1 MSQIHLLR
9 TKRFYP
15 LFWTQFLGGFNDNF
29 LKNALVIWITF
40 KAASVFGIPS
50 SQMVAVASGIFILP
64 FFLFSAT
71 AGQLAD
77 KFEKTCLIR
86 WIKVAEISIMLLAS
100 WALAAEKFEFLL
112 FILFL
117 MGLHSTFF
125 GPIKYSILPQHLHPD
140 ELVGGNALIEAGTFL
155 SILLGTIAGGVLIS
169 LQHGPQIV
177 GLGLVLVAILGWG
190 ASRSIPKADAVDPQL
205 KVQWNP
211 VSPTLDIY
219 RFARKNRTV
228 FLSILGI
235 SWFWFFG
242 GAVLSLFPSYCREI
256 LKTDESVVT
265 LFLAMFSI
273 GIGLGSLLC
282 ERFSRKHLELGLVP
296 LGSIGMSLFCADL
309 FNIGIPS
316 WSMPM
321 SSLNNGSV
329 LMTAGGMIHQSAGLR
344 ILADLLFMSIF
355 SGFFIVPLYTLI
367 QELTENSHRSRV
379 IAGNNVI
386 NAFFMVFSA
395 IVILLLM
402 RLHLSIPQIFLV
414 LAALNAFVAIYIY
427 RLIPEF
433 FLRFVIWILANVMYR
448 LRVVG
453 DTAIPK
459 KGPAV
464 LVCNHVSFID
474 WVIIAAGV
482 QRPVRF
488 IMDHSFARGWFTR
501 FLLKQ
506 GKVILIA
513 PMKEDPELLRS
524 AFVKVAEELRNEQLI
539 CLFPEGQ
546 ITHDGELNPF
556 RPGVEKIIRDTPV
569 PVIPMALRG
578 MWGSFFSRER
588 GRAIFKTPKRF
599 WSRVELKIGE
609 PVPVDHVSA
618 QFLFEK
624 VSDLNS

>member
-1 MSQIHLLR
+1 MSQIHLLK

-15 LFWTQFLGGFNDNF
+15 LFWTQFLGAFNDNF

-40 KAASVFGIPS
+40 KTASVFGIPS
-50 SQMVAVASGIFILP
+50 TQMVAVAGGIFILP

-77 KFEKTCLIR
+77 KFEKACLVR
-86 WIKVAEISIMLLAS
+86 WIKIAEIGIMLLAS
-100 WALAAEKFEFLL
+100 WGLMTQRFEFLL

-125 GPIKYSILPQHLHPD
+125 GPIKYSILPQHLSPN

-169 LQHGPQIV
+169 FQHGPRIV
-177 GLGLVLVAILGWG
+177 SLGLVLVAILGWL
-190 ASRSIPKADAVDPQL
+190 ASRTIPQADAVDPQL

-219 RFARKNRTV
+219 RFTRRNRTV
-228 FLSILGI
+228 FLSVLGI

-242 GAVLSLFPSYCREI
+242 GAILSLFPSYCKEI

-282 ERFSRKHLELGLVP
+282 ERLSRKHLELGLVP
-296 LGSIGMSLFCADL
+296 LGSIGMTLFCADL
-309 FNIGIPS
+309 FCVGTPFG
-316 WSMPM
+316 
-321 SSLNNGSV
+321 SSNGMGV
-329 LMTAGGMIHQSAGLR
+329 LMTARSLIHETTGLR

-367 QELTENSHRSRV
+367 QEYSEPSHRSRV
-379 IAGNNVI
+379 IAGNNVV
-386 NAFFMVFSA
+386 NAFFMVLSA
-395 IVILLLM
+395 IVILLMM
-402 RLHLSIPQIFLV
+402 RLKLSIPQIFLA
-414 LAALNAFVAIYIY
+414 LALLNAVVAVYIY
-427 RLIPEF
+427 RVLPEF
-433 FLRFVIWILANVMYR
+433 LLRFIIWVLANVLYR
-448 LRVVG
+448 LRVIG
-453 DTAIPK
+453 DEAIPK

-488 IMDHSFARGWFTR
+488 VMDHGFARGSFTR

-524 AFVKVAEELRNEQLI
+524 AFVKIAEELRDGQLI

-546 ITHDGELNPF
+546 ITRDGQLNQF
-556 RPGVEKIIRDTPV
+556 KSGIEKIITDTPV

-588 GRAIFKTPKRF
+588 GRAVMKVPKRF
-599 WSRVELKIGE
+599 WSRVELKIGD
-609 PVPVDHVSA
+609 PVPADHVSA
-618 QFLFEK
+618 RLLFEK
-624 VSDLNS
+624 VNHLIL